1 MKKIQH
7 ILFVF
12 VIALTL
18 TGCWDRTE
26 VNDLAFIT
34 STGIDKL
41 EDNLFQVSIQVP
53 LPSAMGGPSGGGGGT
68 SGNKPYYVDSGIG
81 RNVREANDDM
91 QRRMSRELY
100 FAHRRVIILG
110 EKLASEGME
119 RSLDLIL
126 EHPES
131 RLSTFMLVAKGNAM
145 DILTSSPHFEQIP
158 AEAVRELTKTALKM
172 NTREIINQLHLP
184 GKDPIIPVVRTVT
197 TQNNGQDE
205 KIELQIDGAAIL
217 KDDVLQFM
225 TNDQEALGISWLLK
239 RMYEKKLTVSVR
251 KESELNLIVEDYK
264 LKPSYKINNKLPEFT
279 ISLFVD
285 CNLLQN
291 EPDLNLED
299 PDIYSLATRKIEEEI
314 KKQVAGII
322 NHAKSVG
329 VDPYGLGWLVYRH
342 DNKLW
347 EENLSKNWRELLPD
361 IKVAANVEAEIAVI
375 NNKGIKIREA
385 T

>member
-1 MKKIQH
+1 MKKIQY
-7 ILFVF
+7 ILIIL
-12 VIALTL
+12 VIMLVL

-34 STGIDKL
+34 ATGIDKL
-41 EDNLFQVSIQVP
+41 DDNLFQVSVQVP

-68 SGNKPYYVDSGIG
+68 SGNTPYYVDSGVG

-91 QRRMSRELY
+91 QRRMSREQY

-119 RSLDLIL
+119 RSLDLVV

-131 RLSTFMLVAKGNAM
+131 RLSAFMLIAKGNAI

-158 AEAVRELTKTALKM
+158 SEAVRELTKSSLKI

-184 GKDPIIPVVRTVT
+184 GKDPIIPVVRTVA

-225 TNDQEALGISWLLK
+225 TNDKEALGIAWLLN
-239 RMYEKKLTVSVR
+239 RMYEKKLTVSV
-251 KESELNLIVEDYK
+251 KEKSELNLIVEDYK
-264 LKPSYKINNKLPEFT
+264 LKPSYKVKDKLPEFT
-279 ISLFVD
+279 IKLLVD

-299 PDIYSLATRKIEEEI
+299 AETYSLATRKIEEEI
-314 KKQVAGII
+314 RQQVAGII
-322 NHAKSVG
+322 NHAKSEG

-347 EENLSKNWRELLPD
+347 EENLSQNWRELLPD
-361 IKVAANVEAEIAVI
+361 IKVTVNVEADITVI
-375 NNKGIKIREA
+375 HNKGIKIREA